1 MRKVELTYSFRDL
14 WKVAWPILLS
24 LVMEQMLGMTDT
36 AFLGRVGEIELG
48 AAALAGVFYTVLFMI
63 GFGFSLGGQILIGKF
78 NGEKRYEKIGSVFYQ
93 GLYFLFFLAV
103 FLCLL
108 FELLSGPLM
117 SLMVESERVAAA
129 SVSYLRWRIP
139 SLLFVFV
146 GCMFRAFYVGTTD
159 TKVLSVNSII
169 LVVSNIALNW
179 ILIFGKLG
187 LPAMGIAGA
196 ALGSTL
202 AEAISLLFLVIYTS
216 RLKNREK
223 YSLDKIE
230 PFKWTGLKEIMSL
243 SLWTMIQN
251 CLSIA
256 TWFIFFLFVEHTGER
271 ALAVSNIIRNTSG
284 FIWMGLSAFA
294 STACTLSSNLVGMKR
309 EEEIKPLLFRIIRL
323 TYAILIP
330 LLILFCIFPKS
341 VLSIFT
347 DLPDLIQ
354 ASVPSLW
361 VLCGSYLFTIP
372 AFICFQTVSGSGQ
385 TKAAFFLESASL
397 VIYTLYCLV
406 AIQILRC
413 DVAIAWISEA
423 VYAIAILTFSAA
435 YLRRHLAARL
445 GKAALERDGELP
457 IGN

>member
-243 SLWTMIQN
+243 SVWTMIQN

-294 STACTLSSNLVGMKR
+294 STACTLCSNLVGMKR

-330 LLILFCIFPKS
+330 LLILFSVFPKS

-372 AFICFQTVSGSGQ
+372 AFLCFQTVSGSGQ

-445 GKAALERDGELP
+445 GKAALEREGEPP

>member
-243 SLWTMIQN
+243 SVWTMIQN

-309 EEEIKPLLFRIIRL
+309 EEIKPLLFRIIRL

-330 LLILFCIFPKS
+330 LLILFSVFPKS

-372 AFICFQTVSGSGQ
+372 AFLCFQTVSGSGQ

>member
-243 SLWTMIQN
+243 SVWTMIQN

-330 LLILFCIFPKS
+330 LLILFSIFPKS

-372 AFICFQTVSGSGQ
+372 AFLCFQTVSGSGQ

-457 IGN
+457 IGH

>member
-14 WKVAWPILLS
+14 WRVAWPILLS

-78 NGEKRYEKIGSVFYQ
+78 NGENRYKKIGSVFYQ
-93 GLYFLFFLAV
+93 SLYFLFFLAV

-243 SLWTMIQN
+243 SVWTMIQN

-330 LLILFCIFPKS
+330 LLILFSIFPKS

-372 AFICFQTVSGSGQ
+372 AFLCFQTVSGSGQ

>member
-103 FLCLL
+103 LLCLL
-108 FELLSGPLM
+108 FEFLSGPLM

-179 ILIFGKLG
+179 ILIFGKFG

-330 LLILFCIFPKS
+330 LLILFSIFPKS

-372 AFICFQTVSGSGQ
+372 AFLCFQTVSGSGQ

>member
-14 WKVAWPILLS
+14 WRVAWPILLS

-36 AFLGRVGEIELG
+36 AFLGRVGVIELG

-78 NGEKRYEKIGSVFYQ
+78 NGENRYEKIGSVFYQ
-93 GLYFLFFLAV
+93 SLYFLFFLAV
-103 FLCLL
+103 LLCLL
-108 FELLSGPLM
+108 FEFLSGPLM

-146 GCMFRAFYVGTTD
+146 GCAFRAFYVGTTD
-159 TKVLSVNSII
+159 TKVLSINSII

-216 RLKNREK
+216 RLKHREK
-223 YSLDKIE
+223 FSLDKIE
-230 PFKWTGLKEIMSL
+230 PFKWAGLKEIMSL
-243 SLWTMIQN
+243 SVWTMIQN

-271 ALAVSNIIRNTSG
+271 SLAVSNIIRNTSG

-294 STACTLSSNLVGMKR
+294 STTCTLSSNLVGMKK
-309 EEEIKPLLFRIIRL
+309 EEEILPLLFRIIRL
-323 TYAILIP
+323 TYAILLP

-354 ASVPSLW
+354 ASIPSLW

-372 AFICFQTVSGSGQ
+372 AFICFQAVSGSGK
-385 TKAAFFLESASL
+385 TKAAFFLELASL

-406 AIQILRC
+406 AVQILRC
-413 DVAIAWISEA
+413 DVAIAWLSEA
-423 VYAIAILTFSAA
+423 VYAIAILSFSAL
-435 YLRRHLAARL
+435 YLRRHFKRSVL
-445 GKAALERDGELP
+445 
-457 IGN
+457 NN

>member
-14 WKVAWPILLS
+14 WRVAWPILLS

-78 NGEKRYEKIGSVFYQ
+78 NGENRYEKIGSVFYQ
-93 GLYFLFFLAV
+93 SLYFLFFLAV
-103 FLCLL
+103 LLCLL
-108 FELLSGPLM
+108 FEFLSGPLM

-146 GCMFRAFYVGTTD
+146 GCAFRAFYVGTTD
-159 TKVLSVNSII
+159 TKVLSINSII

-216 RLKNREK
+216 RLKHREK
-223 YSLDKIE
+223 FSLDKIE
-230 PFKWTGLKEIMSL
+230 PFKWAGLKEIMSL
-243 SLWTMIQN
+243 SVWTMIQN

-271 ALAVSNIIRNTSG
+271 SLAVSNIIRNTSG

-294 STACTLSSNLVGMKR
+294 STTCTLSSNLVGMKK
-309 EEEIKPLLFRIIRL
+309 EEEILPLLFRIIRL
-323 TYAILIP
+323 TYAILLP

-354 ASVPSLW
+354 ASIPSLW

-372 AFICFQTVSGSGQ
+372 AFICFQAVSGSGK

-406 AIQILRC
+406 AVQILRC
-413 DVAIAWISEA
+413 DVAIAWVSEA
-423 VYAIAILTFSAA
+423 VYAIAILSFSAL
-435 YLRRHLAARL
+435 YLRRHFKRSVL
-445 GKAALERDGELP
+445 
-457 IGN
+457 NN

>member
-1 MRKVELTYSFRDL
+1 MRGKLLTYSTKDL
-14 WKVAWPILLS
+14 WRVAWPILLS

-63 GFGFSLGGQILIGKF
+63 GFGFSLGGQILTGQF
-78 NGEKRYEKIGSVFYQ
+78 NGENRYEKIGSVFYQ
-93 GLYFLFFLAV
+93 SLYFLFFLAV
-103 FLCLL
+103 LLCLL
-108 FELLSGPLM
+108 FEFLSGPLM

-146 GCMFRAFYVGTTD
+146 GCAFRAFYVGTTD
-159 TKVLSVNSII
+159 TKVLSINSII

-230 PFKWTGLKEIMSL
+230 PFKWAGLKEIMSL
-243 SLWTMIQN
+243 SVWTMIQN

-294 STACTLSSNLVGMKR
+294 STTCTLSSNLVGMKK
-309 EEEIKPLLFRIIRL
+309 EEEILPLLFRIIRL
-323 TYAILIP
+323 TYAILLP
-330 LLILFCIFPKS
+330 LLILFCIFPKW

-347 DLPDLIQ
+347 DLPELIQ
-354 ASVPSLW
+354 ASIPSLW
-361 VLCGSYLFTIP
+361 VLCGSYLLTIP
-372 AFICFQTVSGSGQ
+372 AFICFQAVSGSGK

-397 VIYTLYCLV
+397 VIYTIYCLV
-406 AIQILRC
+406 AVQILRC
-413 DVAIAWISEA
+413 DVAIAWLSEA
-423 VYAIAILTFSAA
+423 VYAIAILSFSAL
-435 YLRRHLAARL
+435 YLRRHFNSHSL
-445 GKAALERDGELP
+445 
-457 IGN
+457 

>member
-1 MRKVELTYSFRDL
+1 
-14 WKVAWPILLS
+14 
-24 LVMEQMLGMTDT
+24 MEQMLGMTDT

-93 GLYFLFFLAV
+93 GLYFLLFLAV

-243 SLWTMIQN
+243 SVWTMIQN

-330 LLILFCIFPKS
+330 LLILFSIFPKS

-372 AFICFQTVSGSGQ
+372 AFLCFQTVSGSGQ

-445 GKAALERDGELP
+445 AKAALERDGELP

>member
-294 STACTLSSNLVGMKR
+294 STACTLCSNLVGMKR

-372 AFICFQTVSGSGQ
+372 AFLCFQTVSGSGQ

>member
-243 SLWTMIQN
+243 SVWTMIQN

-330 LLILFCIFPKS
+330 LLILFSIFPKS

-372 AFICFQTVSGSGQ
+372 AFLCFQTVSGSGQ

>member
-1 MRKVELTYSFRDL
+1 M
-14 WKVAWPILLS
+14 
-24 LVMEQMLGMTDT
+24 
-36 AFLGRVGEIELG
+36 
-48 AAALAGVFYTVLFMI
+48 
-63 GFGFSLGGQILIGKF
+63 
-78 NGEKRYEKIGSVFYQ
+78 
-93 GLYFLFFLAV
+93 
-103 FLCLL
+103 
-108 FELLSGPLM
+108 
-117 SLMVESERVAAA
+117 AAA

-243 SLWTMIQN
+243 SVWTMIQN

-294 STACTLSSNLVGMKR
+294 STACTLCSNLVGMKR

-330 LLILFCIFPKS
+330 LLILFSVFPKS

-372 AFICFQTVSGSGQ
+372 AFLCFQTVSGSGK

>member
-1 MRKVELTYSFRDL
+1 MTYSFRDL

-243 SLWTMIQN
+243 SVWTMIQN

-330 LLILFCIFPKS
+330 LLILFSVFPKS

-372 AFICFQTVSGSGQ
+372 AFLCFQTVSGSGQ